1 MGWRG
6 KPNIVVKEYIDNM
19 PTCYAAA
26 DLIICRSGATTLSE
40 LCASQ
45 RASILIPSPNVT
57 ANHQYHNAQAMVEAG
72 ASVLIQEK
80 DLTGERLIQE
90 VEQLISHPEQL
101 RELGKN
107 AGKTGYLDAS
117 QRIYEELM
125 KLLRG

>member
-1 MGWRG
+1 MCSS
-6 KPNIVVKEYIDNM
+6 Y
-19 PTCYAAA
+19 
-26 DLIICRSGATTLSE
+26 
-40 LCASQ
+40 
-45 RASILIPSPNVT
+45 
-57 ANHQYHNAQAMVEAG
+57 
-72 ASVLIQEK
+72 LIQ
-80 DLTGERLIQE
+80 D

>member
-1 MGWRG
+1 M
-6 KPNIVVKEYIDNM
+6 
-19 PTCYAAA
+19 
-26 DLIICRSGATTLSE
+26 
-40 LCASQ
+40 
-45 RASILIPSPNVT
+45 
-57 ANHQYHNAQAMVEAG
+57 
-72 ASVLIQEK
+72 
-80 DLTGERLIQE
+80 TGERLIQE